1 MSGNNFDN
9 VPQCFQIPATEKP
22 GFFAVRSGTER
33 LTYAGLDARTDALRD
48 QLIAAGVAKGALAGI
63 LLDRSLSTI
72 TSFLAVLKAGGAF
85 VPLDPSSP
93 PQGIL
98 EIVQR
103 HELAC
108 VISNGATL
116 RRFPQLAASVPVIDV
131 DAAPL
136 AGPAGRSGEAAKVAG
151 SDPACVMFT

>member
-1 MSGNNFDN
+1 MFRNDFDN
-9 VPQCFQIPATEKP
+9 VPQWFQIQATETP
-22 GFFAVRSGTER
+22 GFFALRSGTQR

-48 QLIAAGVAKGALAGI
+48 RLTAAGIEKGALAGI

-98 EIVQR
+98 DIIER
-103 HELAC
+103 HKLSC

-116 RRFPQLAASVPVIDV
+116 KRFPQLAGAVPVIDV
-131 DAAPL
+131 DAA
-136 AGPAGRSGEAAKVAG
+136 
-151 SDPACVMFT
+151 

>member
-1 MSGNNFDN
+1 MCGNDFDT

-48 QLIAAGVAKGALAGI
+48 RLTAAGVEKGALAGV

-85 VPLDPSSP
+85 VPLDPSS
-93 PQGIL
+93 QSDQWI
-98 EIVQR
+98 
-103 HELAC
+103 
-108 VISNGATL
+108 T
-116 RRFPQLAASVPVIDV
+116 RRTRFDQEVEA
-131 DAAPL
+131 
-136 AGPAGRSGEAAKVAG
+136 AGRARHQENRKISKSKNGRCG
-151 SDPACVMFT
+151 TT